1 MSKTHT
7 NKVALV
13 TGAFAGI
20 GRTLCAGL
28 AKQGADIIAVARSRS
43 EETAK
48 LVEAEGQECLI
59 LQCDVSD
66 RNGVEETVQKALE
79 HFGHIDI
86 LINNAGIYPFAD
98 IEDLDFETWDRVIKV
113 NLYSQYYMCKAV
125 IPNMKKNGWGRIVNF
140 TSDSINMAIPGISHY
155 MASKMGIIGFTR
167 GLAADVA
174 GYDINVNALGPA
186 LTPTPG
192 VESDPALS
200 AKIDWVVDQQKIHRV
215 ATVDEYVDPIIFLTS
230 DASKFMTGQVFMV
243 DGGLSH

>member
-1 MSKTHT
+1 MSKTHA

-13 TGAFAGI
+13 TGASAGI

-28 AKQGADIIAVARSRS
+28 AKQGADIVAVARSRS

-66 RNGVEETVQKALE
+66 REAVEKTVEKALE

-86 LINNAGIYPFAD
+86 LINNAGIFPGAR
-98 IEDLDFETWDRVIKV
+98 IEDLDFETWDRVMKV
-113 NLYSQYYMCKAV
+113 NLYSQYYMSKAL
-125 IPNMKKNGWGRIVNF
+125 IPHMKENGWGRIVNF
-140 TSDSINMAIPGISHY
+140 TSDSINMAIPGLSHY

-174 GYDINVNALGPA
+174 
-186 LTPTPG
+186 
-192 VESDPALS
+192 
-200 AKIDWVVDQQKIHRV
+200 
-215 ATVDEYVDPIIFLTS
+215 EYVEPVLFLTS

>member
-13 TGAFAGI
+13 TGASAGI

-98 IEDLDFETWDRVIKV
+98 IEDLDFETWDRVMKV

-125 IPNMKKNGWGRIVNF
+125 IPNMKKNG
-140 TSDSINMAIPGISHY
+140 
-155 MASKMGIIGFTR
+155 
-167 GLAADVA
+167 
-174 GYDINVNALGPA
+174 
-186 LTPTPG
+186 
-192 VESDPALS
+192 
-200 AKIDWVVDQQKIHRV
+200 
-215 ATVDEYVDPIIFLTS
+215 
-230 DASKFMTGQVFMV
+230 
-243 DGGLSH
+243 

>member
-1 MSKTHT
+1 MSKTHA

-13 TGAFAGI
+13 TGASAGI

-28 AKQGADIIAVARSRS
+28 AKQGADIVAVARSRS

-66 RNGVEETVQKALE
+66 REAVEKTVEKALE

-86 LINNAGIYPFAD
+86 LINNAGIFPGAR
-98 IEDLDFETWDRVIKV
+98 IEDLDFETWDRVMKV
-113 NLYSQYYMCKAV
+113 NLYSQYYMSKAL
-125 IPNMKKNGWGRIVNF
+125 IPHMKENGWGRIVNF
-140 TSDSINMAIPGISHY
+140 TSDSINMAIPGLSHY

-174 GYDINVNALGPA
+174 EYGITVNALGPA

-192 VESDPALS
+192 VEADAGLVEQLN
-200 AKIDWVVDQQKIHRV
+200 WVVSQQKIHRV
-215 ATVDEYVDPIIFLTS
+215 ATVDEYVEPVLFLTS